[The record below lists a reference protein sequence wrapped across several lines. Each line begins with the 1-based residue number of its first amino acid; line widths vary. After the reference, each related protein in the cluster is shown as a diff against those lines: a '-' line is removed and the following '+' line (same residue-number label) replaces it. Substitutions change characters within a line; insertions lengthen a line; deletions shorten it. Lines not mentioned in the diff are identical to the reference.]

1 MVGGVIICTMQRF
14 PLFLTTSLFSALS
27 LSWALSWAPLAYG
40 QTTLPNDILPKG
52 ERPDCES
59 GVTVLRIPEGG
70 GAPIYSCES
79 FGEQQGG
86 SELGDTEKPETEEEA
101 KTLADDEADIIP
113 EGTEDSAA
121 PEKPDYSQLSAAAE
135 REAKLTDLF
144 AKLKDEDNAEDANLI
159 AEEIWVIWLD
169 SGSPSINLVLRR
181 GSDAVVKEQRK
192 KARRMF
198 DNVTSLQPDFAE
210 GWARSSRLALEE
222 KDFSRALTEAVRT
235 LSLEP
240 RHFYALW
247 TLGNAFER
255 LGRQEEALEA
265 YREANALYPELAQVK
280 ERLKAL
286 EAEVEG
292 DVL

>member
-1 MVGGVIICTMQRF
+1 MRRF
-14 PLFLTTSLFSALS
+14 PLFLTTSLFAS
-27 LSWALSWAPLAYG
+27 LSLSWAPLAYG

-52 ERPDCES
+52 EQPDCES
-59 GVTVLRIPEGG
+59 GVTVLTIPEGG

-86 SELGDTEKPETEEEA
+86 SELGDTEESETEA
-101 KTLADDEADIIP
+101 EADIIP
-113 EGTEDSAA
+113 EGTEDSAVPPA
-121 PEKPDYSQLSAAAE
+121 PDYSEISAAAE

-144 AKLKDEDNAEDANLI
+144 AKLKAEENPEDANLI

-169 SGSPSINLVLRR
+169 SGSASINLVLRR
-181 GSDAVVKEQRK
+181 GSDAQTKNQNK

-198 DNVTSLQPDFAE
+198 DNVTSLQPDYAE